1 MRLGYSSASGRQFSS
16 PFMHLETLTPPLHYR
31 YFRHYLNIWILW
43 SVWTEQ
49 PNIPYVFVWVNGDIL
64 LTFLHRESTK
74 HWNWSEGVY
83 MPGWMRYQI
92 FLPLLVLQLL
102 NLFWY
107 SLMVKILIRFSF
119 SFLSILIGFTDSSAE
134 GS

>member
-1 MRLGYSSASGRQFSS
+1 M
-16 PFMHLETLTPPLHYR
+16 
-31 YFRHYLNIWILW
+31 
-43 SVWTEQ
+43 
-49 PNIPYVFVWVNGDIL
+49 VNIL
-64 LTFLHRESTK
+64 LTFLRRESTK

-107 SLMVKILIRFSF
+107 SLMIKILIRFILF
-119 SFLSILIGFTDSSAE
+119 FFLNILIGFTDNSAE